1 MSGIPLHAGLK
12 ISGAD
17 EEGSFVV
24 NISRF
29 PPGASIILIISAT
42 SEDGAVATALPIL
55 FSVREALSE
64 SNASAP
70 FPSIHVF
77 DTVIM

>member
-1 MSGIPLHAGLK
+1 MAGISLHAGLE

-29 PPGASIILIISAT
+29 PPSASIILIISAI
-42 SEDGAVATALPIL
+42 SEDGAVATALPIR
-55 FSVREALSE
+55 FSVPEALSE
-64 SNASAP
+64 SNASAS
-70 FPSIHVF
+70 FTSMSLTPS
-77 DTVIM
+77 

>member
-1 MSGIPLHAGLK
+1 MAGISLHAGLE

-29 PPGASIILIISAT
+29 PPSASIILIISAT
-42 SEDGAVATALPIL
+42 SEDGAVATALPIR
-55 FSVREALSE
+55 FSVPEALSE
-64 SNASAP
+64 SNASAS
-70 FPSIHVF
+70 FTSMSLTPS
-77 DTVIM
+77 

>member
-1 MSGIPLHAGLK
+1 MSGLALHAGLK

-29 PPGASIILIISAT
+29 PPGGSIILIISAT
-42 SEDGAVATALPIL
+42 SEDGTVATALPIL

-70 FPSIHVF
+70 FTSIHVF
-77 DTVIM
+77 DTIIM